1 MNESVQPSTNTL
13 PATEQSLGW
22 PSTLPITV
30 DQYESLVARGDF
42 EGFLGQVEL
51 IHGRI
56 VHLNP
61 QGPKHSDP
69 IDMLMEWSIEQT
81 RRQFT
86 VRVEKPI
93 IIPNHHSCPEP
104 DIVWVTRRRYVDR
117 HPLPAEIHLLIEVS
131 LSSIEFDRTEKL
143 QLYAASKIPEY
154 WLVDVA
160 SRSIIVH
167 RNPVDMMYSSCNAY
181 ASGSKVNPL
190 CLPEASL
197 EVSALF
203 LI

>member
-13 PATEQSLGW
+13 PATEPSLAQ

-61 QGPKHSDP
+61 
-69 IDMLMEWSIEQT
+69 
-81 RRQFT
+81 
-86 VRVEKPI
+86 
-93 IIPNHHSCPEP
+93 
-104 DIVWVTRRRYVDR
+104 
-117 HPLPAEIHLLIEVS
+117 
-131 LSSIEFDRTEKL
+131 
-143 QLYAASKIPEY
+143 
-154 WLVDVA
+154 
-160 SRSIIVH
+160 
-167 RNPVDMMYSSCNAY
+167 
-181 ASGSKVNPL
+181 L